1 MLHMEEEPDLNQ
13 WRLSQDLIGA
23 TQLSH
28 QILHPTKRQSNL
40 WRAGTDKLKT
50 LLVDGTKPVNQLT
63 KLLESATSQEVGV
76 RRLLRESLE
85 LPQMVVHG
93 MTRTMEATMTTLEE
107 VHQPGLRDQ
116 EMTIV
121 VVVEE
126 EAEVD
131 QEDQAVE
138 DH

>member
-1 MLHMEEEPDLNQ
+1 MLHMEEEPDLSQ
-13 WRLSQDLIGA
+13 WKLSQDLIGA

-28 QILHPTKRQSNL
+28 QILHPTKKQSNL
-40 WRAGTDKLKT
+40 WRAGTDKLKA
-50 LLVDGTKPVNQLT
+50 LLVDGTKSVNQLT
-63 KLLESATSQEVGV
+63 KLWEWETSQEAGV
-76 RRLLRESLE
+76 RRLLRESRV
-85 LPQMVVHG
+85 LPQMVVRG
-93 MTRTMEATMTTLEE
+93 MTRTTVATMMTLEE

-126 EAEVD
+126 EAEED
-131 QEDQAVE
+131 QEGQAVE

>member
-1 MLHMEEEPDLNQ
+1 MEEEPDLSQ
-13 WRLSQDLIGA
+13 WKLSQDLIGA

-28 QILHPTKRQSNL
+28 QILHPTKKQSNL
-40 WRAGTDKLKT
+40 WRAGTDKLKA
-50 LLVDGTKPVNQLT
+50 LLVDGTKSVNQLT
-63 KLLESATSQEVGV
+63 KLWEWETSQEAGV
-76 RRLLRESLE
+76 RRLLRESRV
-85 LPQMVVHG
+85 LPQMVVRG
-93 MTRTMEATMTTLEE
+93 MTRTTVATMMTLEE

-126 EAEVD
+126 EAEED
-131 QEDQAVE
+131 QEGQAVE

>member
-1 MLHMEEEPDLNQ
+1 M
-13 WRLSQDLIGA
+13 
-23 TQLSH
+23 
-28 QILHPTKRQSNL
+28 
-40 WRAGTDKLKT
+40 
-50 LLVDGTKPVNQLT
+50 DGTKPVNQLT

>member
-1 MLHMEEEPDLNQ
+1 MEEEPDLNQ

-28 QILHPTKRQSNL
+28 QILHPTKKQSNL

-76 RRLLRESLE
+76 RS
-85 LPQMVVHG
+85 G
-93 MTRTMEATMTTLEE
+93 AWN
-107 VHQPGLRDQ
+107 DQ
-116 EMTIV
+116 NNGGNNDDFGRGSP
-121 VVVEE
+121 
-126 EAEVD
+126 ARS
-131 QEDQAVE
+131 
-138 DH
+138 